1 MFHSI
6 KLEAFKGSDQRLTSR
21 ATFWDHLMQNSYA
34 FGQSTLLVAASALLL
49 SGCGQ
54 DESKGKAQTATVQC
68 GSSEAS
74 NALKR
79 YVMNAASQT
88 AGSNAQVGVIAEYLE
103 AVSMSAEEQDQPAF
117 DRALQSVSTLE
128 SGGSPSGNGANI
140 KIDEVTDL
148 GLAEDGSIRC
158 WASLIIALPPA
169 TQKSL
174 DDLKQV
180 LWADH
185 NIDASSLGGSLS
197 IKVFYALASSP
208 RLMVSEAD
216 LSKVDMARMSDLIR
230 LGDAATFAL
239 APVNA
244 IKQRQEGYAK
254 ELDQA
259 KGAVL
264 GVSLDE
270 AKLILRQYDTQL
282 GEIWRGLDD
291 ETRKSLLAEQRIW
304 LRRRAATC
312 DFGAKSETTD
322 PVERELIHTR
332 CLANATLNRVK
343 ELSRY

>member
-1 MFHSI
+1 M
-6 KLEAFKGSDQRLTSR
+6 
-21 ATFWDHLMQNSYA
+21 
-34 FGQSTLLVAASALLL
+34 AASALML

-54 DESKGKAQTATVQC
+54 QESKGKAQTATVEC
-68 GSSEAS
+68 GASEAS

-79 YVMNAASQT
+79 YIMNAASQT
-88 AGSNAQVGVIAEYLE
+88 AGYNAQVGVIGDYLQS
-103 AVSMSAEEQDQPAF
+103 VSMSAEEQDKPAF
-117 DRALQSVSTLE
+117 DRALQSVSTLKN
-128 SGGSPSGNGANI
+128 GGSTSANGANI

-148 GLAEDGSIRC
+148 GLAEDGSNRC
-158 WASLIIALPPA
+158 WASLIVSLPPA

-197 IKVFYALASSP
+197 IKIFYALTSSP
-208 RLMVSEAD
+208 RLTVSDAD
-216 LSKVDMARMSDLIR
+216 LSKEDMARISDLVR
-230 LGDAATFAL
+230 LGDAATMAL

-244 IKQRQEGYAK
+244 TKQRQEGYAK

-270 AKLILRQYDTQL
+270 AKLVLRQYDAQL
-282 GEIWRGLDD
+282 DEIWRSFDD

-304 LRRRAATC
+304 LRRRNTSC

>member
-1 MFHSI
+1 M
-6 KLEAFKGSDQRLTSR
+6 A
-21 ATFWDHLMQNSYA
+21 
-34 FGQSTLLVAASALLL
+34 VSALML

-54 DESKGKAQTATVQC
+54 QESKGKAQTATVEC
-68 GSSEAS
+68 GASEAS
-74 NALKR
+74 NTLKR
-79 YVMNAASQT
+79 YIMNAASQT
-88 AGSNAQVGVIAEYLE
+88 AGYNAQVGVIGDYLQS
-103 AVSMSAEEQDQPAF
+103 VSMSAEEQDKPAF
-117 DRALQSVSTLE
+117 DRALQSVSTLKN
-128 SGGSPSGNGANI
+128 GGSTSANGANI

-148 GLAEDGSIRC
+148 GLSEDGSNRC

-197 IKVFYALASSP
+197 IKVFYALATSP
-208 RLMVSEAD
+208 RLTVSDAD
-216 LSKVDMARMSDLIR
+216 LSKEDMARISDLVR
-230 LGDAATFAL
+230 LGDAATIAL

-244 IKQRQEGYAK
+244 AKQRQEGYAK

-270 AKLILRQYDTQL
+270 AKLALRQYDTQL
-282 GEIWRGLDD
+282 REIWRGFDN
-291 ETRKSLLAEQRIW
+291 ETRKNLLAEQRIW